1 MARPATADH
10 LKKKRPATKT
20 VEVVLD
26 PALAVELRAA
36 EHARTEAERLLAVQ
50 PADTDLQAAAWAA
63 AEEVDELRARAVD
76 EDAVVAVRFRSIG
89 RVAWDDLIDR
99 HPPTDE
105 QIAEAKRAGLGA
117 LNFNS
122 DTYPPALVAAS
133 LDEPKLSAAD
143 VLAMWD
149 SPDWNAAEL
158 QVLFSAAL
166 EVNQA
171 RHTIDVGK
179 GSAGTAATGKKS
191 TGAASTAS
199 PTASS

>member
-20 VEVVLD
+20 VDVVLD
-26 PALAVELRAA
+26 PALAVELRDA
-36 EHARTEAERLLAVQ
+36 EHAHAEAERFLAIH
-50 PADTDLQAAAWAA
+50 PTDTDLQAAAWAA
-63 AEEVDELRARAVD
+63 AEEVEELQSRAVA
-76 EDAVVAVRFRSIG
+76 EDAVVTIRFRSIG
-89 RVAWDDLIDR
+89 RVAWDDLLDR

-105 QIAEAKRAGLGA
+105 QIAEARRAGLGA

-122 DTYPPALVAAS
+122 DTYPPAVVAAS
-133 LDEPKLSAAD
+133 LDDPKLSAVE

-158 QVLFSAAL
+158 QVLFAAAL

-171 RHTIDVGK
+171 RHTLDVGK

-191 TGAASTAS
+191 TGAASKAS

>member
-26 PALAVELRAA
+26 PALAVELRDAEAA
-36 EHARTEAERLLAVQ
+36 HAEAERALAVR

-63 AEEVDELRARAVD
+63 AEEVEVLRARAVD

-89 RVAWDDLIDR
+89 RVAWDDLLDR

-105 QIAEAKRAGLGA
+105 QTAEAKKAGLGA

-122 DTYPPALVAAS
+122 DTYPPAVVAAS
-133 LDEPKLSAAD
+133 LDDPKLTAAE
-143 VLAMWD
+143 VLDMWD
-149 SPDWNAAEL
+149 SPDWNGAEL
-158 QVLFSAAL
+158 QVLFAAAL
-166 EVNQA
+166 EVNSA
-171 RHTIDVGK
+171 RHTLDVGK

>member
-1 MARPATADH
+1 VARPATADH

-26 PALAVELRAA
+26 PALAVELRDA
-36 EHARTEAERLLAVQ
+36 EHAHTEAERLLEVR

-63 AEEVDELRARAVD
+63 AEEVEELRARAAD

-89 RVAWDDLIDR
+89 RVAWDDLLDR

-122 DTYPPALVAAS
+122 ETFPPAVVAAS
-133 LDEPKLSAAD
+133 LDEPKLSAVE

-149 SPDWNAAEL
+149 SPDWNQAEL
-158 QVLFSAAL
+158 QLLFSAAL
-166 EVNQA
+166 EVNSS
-171 RHTIDVGK
+171 RHTLDLGK

-191 TGAASTAS
+191 TGAANTAS